1 MKGEESEE
9 AAGDRYL
16 INISQV
22 HAKKCCLNVEG
33 QATAIISAITRK
45 LPSFEIPGISYH
57 YLRMMIESK
66 RKRREEKGWRG

>member
-9 AAGDRYL
+9 AAGDRYV

-22 HAKKCCLNVEG
+22 HAQKCCLNAEG
-33 QATAIISAITRK
+33 QATAIISANTRK
-45 LPSFEIPGISYH
+45 VPSFEILGISY
-57 YLRMMIESK
+57 YLRMMIKSK